1 MAADEKKIVRSELT
15 KNDQIFRL
23 LVTNVKDYAIFLL
36 DPDGYIQTWNEG
48 AKRFKGYTAEEI
60 IGKHFSLFY
69 MQEARDSDHPG
80 YELQMARKNGR
91 YEEEGRRVRKDGT
104 TFWASVII
112 TTLYDE
118 TGVLIGFAKVTRDLT
133 ERKLAEQEREE
144 ANKRLQHQLRET
156 EKYRQEAETARDIA
170 IRANELKSQFVA
182 NISHEIR
189 TPMSGILGLTE
200 LLTRETTG
208 QTKET
213 AEFIYASALSLMRLV
228 NDLLDFSKLEAGRLE
243 ISKEN
248 FHVDQIVDDVLT
260 AFYISAQSKKLKLIQ
275 TLDKEVLGEL
285 YGDGHRLAQVLQ
297 NLVQNAI
304 KFTES
309 GSVEVRA
316 QVQRQN
322 DQEKYLKFTVSDTGP
337 GISLEN
343 QAKLFKPFVQVD
355 GSTSRRYGGTGLG
368 LSLCK
373 RIIEMMGGNIG
384 VVSSEGHGAKF
395 WFLVPFELGTSNS
408 GNLE

>member
-1 MAADEKKIVRSELT
+1 
-15 KNDQIFRL
+15 
-23 LVTNVKDYAIFLL
+23 
-36 DPDGYIQTWNEG
+36 
-48 AKRFKGYTAEEI
+48 
-60 IGKHFSLFY
+60 
-69 MQEARDSDHPG
+69 
-80 YELQMARKNGR
+80 
-91 YEEEGRRVRKDGT
+91 
-104 TFWASVII
+104 
-112 TTLYDE
+112 
-118 TGVLIGFAKVTRDLT
+118 
-133 ERKLAEQEREE
+133 
-144 ANKRLQHQLRET
+144 
-156 EKYRQEAETARDIA
+156 
-170 IRANELKSQFVA
+170 
-182 NISHEIR
+182 
-189 TPMSGILGLTE
+189 MSGILGLTE